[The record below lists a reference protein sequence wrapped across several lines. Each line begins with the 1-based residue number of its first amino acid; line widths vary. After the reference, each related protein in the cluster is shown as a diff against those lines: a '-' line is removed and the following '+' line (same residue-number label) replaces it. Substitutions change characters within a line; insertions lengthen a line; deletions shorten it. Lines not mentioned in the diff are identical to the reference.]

1 MVLLERETSNTL
13 FDELADW
20 NHQLKHI
27 KTDLRGP
34 RP

>member
-1 MVLLERETSNTL
+1 MVLLERENSNTL

-20 NHQLKHI
+20 NVVLKDHA
-27 KTDLRGP
+27 KTLRGP